1 MRAHSQTLSHFIF
14 LKKKKNKPTTKKSAC
29 CDFKNEGIEQLW
41 VINRLIRVD
50 KVKVKGAEHSLI

>member
-1 MRAHSQTLSHFIF
+1 MHAHTQTLSHFIF
-14 LKKKKNKPTTKKSAC
+14 LKKKNPQQKKSAC